1 MKIVSIIPARGG
13 SRGIPMKNLILL
25 NKKPLLHYTVNAS
38 LNSSLINRTIV
49 STDDDKIA
57 NEARQIGA
65 EVIKRPKKLSTS
77 KITIEPTIKHILDF
91 LKNREKYVPDVIVL
105 LQNTSPL
112 RTTKHIDSAL
122 GLFKKYK
129 YDSVLSGFISHYL
142 LWKIQ
147 GGIVLPINYNPLK
160 RPNRQ
165 QMKNQFIEN
174 GAIYITKYL
183 SFKKSNCRISGKIG
197 FYEMAEEISIQIDSE
212 YDLLYAE
219 HMLKKMAG
227 F

>member
-13 SRGIPMKNLILL
+13 SRDIPMKNLIFL
-25 NKKPLLHYTVNAS
+25 NKKPLLYYTVNSS
-38 LNSSLINRTIV
+38 LNSSLINRTVV

-57 NEARQIGA
+57 NEARRIGA

-77 KITIEPTIKHILDF
+77 RIAIEPTIKYTLDL
-91 LKNREKYVPDVIVL
+91 LKKREAYVPDVVVL

-112 RTTKHIDSAL
+112 RTSKHIDNAL
-122 GLFKKYK
+122 KLFKKCN
-129 YDSVLSGFISHYL
+129 YDSVLSGFISHNL
-142 LWKIQ
+142 FWKILDRKA
-147 GGIVLPINYNPLK
+147 LPINYNPLK

-174 GAIYITKYL
+174 GAIYITKFL

-197 FYEMAEEISIQIDSE
+197 FYEMPEELSIQIDSK

-219 HMLKKMAG
+219 QVLKKMG
-227 F
+227 EF